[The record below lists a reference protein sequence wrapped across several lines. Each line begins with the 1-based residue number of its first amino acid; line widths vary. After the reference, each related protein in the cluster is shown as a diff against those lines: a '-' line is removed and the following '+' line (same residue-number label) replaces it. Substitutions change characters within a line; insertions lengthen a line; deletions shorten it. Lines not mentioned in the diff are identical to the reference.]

1 MESKS
6 SPFQKTVPTLIPHHC
21 RDALC
26 LWKGS
31 CYHLTRCADR
41 SSLWLLQSNLKLPK
55 RIGVQIKGETDSWA
69 FWCNR
74 AILRPG
80 TSDRM
85 GPTVRVM
92 CSARRLVLNHR
103 PPRFNDD
110 RANCSAGRW
119 LGSCRTTGRKRKKA
133 GGSLPPAF
141 HIIPAETPSL
151 PPFCH
156 WMVVRMDA

>member
-55 RIGVQIKGETDSWA
+55 RIGVQIKGETDNANPIWA
-69 FWCNR
+69 R
-74 AILRPG
+74 DVALATI
-80 TSDRM
+80 SDQ
-85 GPTVRVM
+85 
-92 CSARRLVLNHR
+92 
-103 PPRFNDD
+103 
-110 RANCSAGRW
+110 
-119 LGSCRTTGRKRKKA
+119 KA
-133 GGSLPPAF
+133 GVSSRDDGTLYGTIWDERYYGVEFTAVPDPSIAIDPAF
-141 HIIPAETPSL
+141 QPRILPERLFLVCETVITPQYSDSSFAVSIL
-151 PPFCH
+151 LG
-156 WMVVRMDA
+156 A